1 MTALQHW
8 LSSNPVDPRNIK
20 DAICDAWRELTAASR
35 AGDAKQPQL
44 MGRGL
49 ERC

>member
-1 MTALQHW
+1 MTALQDW
-8 LSSNPVDPRNIK
+8 LTMSPVTPRNIK
-20 DAICDAWRELTAASR
+20 AAIRTALR
-35 AGDAKQPQL
+35 GVTHEDTGRIKKPQL

>member
-1 MTALQHW
+1 MTALQDW
-8 LSSNPVDPRNIK
+8 LNMSPVTPRSIK
-20 DAICDAWRELTAASR
+20 DVIRTAWRGVTHED
-35 AGDAKQPQL
+35 AGQVKKPQL